1 MTRTAERVDGRFRVN
16 GRAGFGT
23 MSACADYVLQ
33 TAYYD
38 DPENGPR
45 CLALVVSKE
54 PDPSSHPL
62 RG

>member
-1 MTRTAERVDGRFRVN
+1 M
-16 GRAGFGT
+16 RAT
-23 MSACADYVLQ
+23 HQDYVLQ
-33 TAYYD
+33 TAHSD

-45 CLALVVSKE
+45 CLAFVVPKE